1 MTPEQ
6 VLGLFPGSREDAEVR
21 SGLAKPASPLGE
33 SSFVIKPEKSKS
45 KDKFAG
51 ISQISFTLLDGRV
64 YNFSISYNGPEWP
77 HVDNF
82 VAKFAQ
88 ETSLPT
94 IESWEAFVGLDT
106 QLKLLKCTDFEIR
119 VFAGGP
125 GGNLNYVLVRDLA
138 AVQKLKERRAKARE
152 KAMQPS
158 QP

>member
-1 MTPEQ
+1 
-6 VLGLFPGSREDAEVR
+6 
-21 SGLAKPASPLGE
+21 
-33 SSFVIKPEKSKS
+33 
-45 KDKFAG
+45 
-51 ISQISFTLLDGRV
+51 
-64 YNFSISYNGPEWP
+64 
-77 HVDNF
+77 